1 MTPRCSVVQKTLVF
15 CGERAKR
22 TLPISYDFF
31 TGVSFWTPACIYMR
45 MTIRSFEGDIQPK
58 MTEWPTKGSW
68 RTQVKV
74 SPWMSLVCWQPIADA
89 SMHQFSESCLVYEC
103 SCVLGRDNNND
114 FYIVYLETK
123 KHNTAWWFQW
133 CIKKRPHLDKATGK
147 APRHGKLGETT
158 PKKKSNLGIVW
169 GNIWYQSLPI
179 ITMKWILVVFYTTR
193 GLEAWRF
200 QN

>member
-31 TGVSFWTPACIYMR
+31 TGLSFWTPACIYMR

-103 SCVLGRDNNND
+103 SCFLGRDNNND
-114 FYIVYLETK
+114 FYIVYLE
-123 KHNTAWWFQW
+123 
-133 CIKKRPHLDKATGK
+133 IKIPQYCLVVSMVYPQRPHLPKATGK
-147 APRHGKLGETT
+147 APRHGKWEWDHPQKEVHFGNCLGEFLISVT
-158 PKKKSNLGIVW
+158 L
-169 GNIWYQSLPI
+169 Y
-179 ITMKWILVVFYTTR
+179 ITMKWILKTTSL
-193 GLEAWRF
+193 GWFSIPLEA
-200 QN
+200 

>member
-103 SCVLGRDNNND
+103 SCFLGRDNNND
-114 FYIVYLETK
+114 FYIFL
-123 KHNTAWWFQW
+123 H
-133 CIKKRPHLDKATGK
+133 
-147 APRHGKLGETT
+147 
-158 PKKKSNLGIVW
+158 
-169 GNIWYQSLPI
+169 SLPRNKD
-179 ITMKWILVVFYTTR
+179 TTILLGGFNGVSSTTSS
-193 GLEAWRF
+193 A
-200 QN
+200 